1 MKLIDEK
8 GRLFGR
14 LSVVDLLVVL
24 AVVVMA
30 AALYVKN
37 DRLGMG
43 GGGRISGEEQTI
55 TFQVR
60 LRGAQRYLVDAIRTG
75 EEVHDPNYSSGSRTV
90 GEITGVEIIRDP
102 GAAVEALDDGTAG
115 PVEAEDTVNL
125 LLTVK
130 GSGLVSGKSRTI
142 NRVYDLGL
150 NASRTF
156 YTNRA
161 QFIGTV
167 SNIF

>member
-115 PVEAEDTVNL
+115 LVEVEGSVDALVTVQATGVMNGRSCLINGVYNL
-125 LLTVK
+125 
-130 GSGLVSGKSRTI
+130 GI
-142 NRVYDLGL
+142 NSARVYCT
-150 NASRTF
+150 R
-156 YTNRA
+156 RV
-161 QFIGTV
+161 QFTGTIV
-167 SNIF
+167 DIF